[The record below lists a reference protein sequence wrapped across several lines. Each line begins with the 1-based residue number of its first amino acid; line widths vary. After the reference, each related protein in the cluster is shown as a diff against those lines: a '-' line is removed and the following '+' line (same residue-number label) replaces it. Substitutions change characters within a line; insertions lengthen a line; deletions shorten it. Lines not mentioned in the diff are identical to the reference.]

1 MAQIGFATPH
11 DGDDVSLVE
20 GVTQLV
26 NRAFLEAEAAIWRTG
41 ATRTDAAEVR
51 RTAARGGLV
60 LARDRGRPV
69 AAAFYDTPE
78 AALGHFGALS
88 VDPSCSGA
96 GIARSVVD
104 FLEHHARA
112 SGCTTMQ
119 LEILLPD
126 PPLTHSLRLL
136 EWYRRRGYRE
146 MSHGDFADM
155 DPSAAALLL
164 RPSRVVVCV
173 KDLARRPAHS

>member
-1 MAQIGFATPH
+1 MARIGFARPR
-11 DGDDVSLVE
+11 DGDDVALVE

-26 NRAFLEAEAAIWRTG
+26 NQAFLEAEAAIWRTG
-41 ATRTDAAEVR
+41 ATRTNAAEVR
-51 RTAARGGLV
+51 LTAARGGLV
-60 LARDRGRPV
+60 LARDRSRPV

-78 AALGHFGALS
+78 VTLGHFGALS
-88 VDPSCSGA
+88 VDPSCAGA

-112 SGCTTMQ
+112 SGCTAMQ

-136 EWYRRRGYRE
+136 DWYRRRGYHEVSR
-146 MSHGDFADM
+146 GDFADM
-155 DPSAAALLL
+155 EPTVAALLL
-164 RPSRVVVCV
+164 RPSQVVVCV
-173 KDLARRPAHS
+173 KDLARRPA